1 MTNEEKTEV
10 METVEMK
17 ENEQEQSRK
26 EKVLGY
32 FKRNKKQ
39 CGVIAGALVLVVA
52 GGGLAIASG
61 NINPVDTLTGVNN
74 NSTTSS
80 AHSTTKANDAK
91 NTSAMDADTQATEG
105 DKSAEATSD
114 GNNNT
119 KATNSDTN
127 ASGSTQ
133 SASGAT
139 NASNSNSGTSTATSS
154 NSQQQASTP
163 AHTHSWSPVY
173 KTVHHDAVTQQITTE
188 THICNT
194 CGADLGN
201 SDEGGAYAHLINNNH
216 SSFRNANKYETK
228 VITPAWDESVIS
240 YYSCSC
246 GQTKNS

>member
-26 EKVLGY
+26 ERVLGY

-139 NASNSNSGTSTATSS
+139 NASNSNSGTSTATNSASS
-154 NSQQQASTP
+154 
-163 AHTHSWSPVY
+163 HTHTWLNVYAQVYVVDKAAHDEPVY
-173 KTVHHDAVTQQITTE
+173 EQKEISV
-188 THICNT
+188 CNT
-194 CGADLGN
+194 CGADVSGFA
-201 SDEGGAYAHLINNNH
+201 GQHLLDTEH
-216 SSFRNANKYETK
+216 SSYKSATKMVQTGTKHYDEVGHYET
-228 VITPAWDESVIS
+228 VVTG
-240 YYSCSC
+240 YYCDC
-246 GQTKNS
+246 GTTKSL